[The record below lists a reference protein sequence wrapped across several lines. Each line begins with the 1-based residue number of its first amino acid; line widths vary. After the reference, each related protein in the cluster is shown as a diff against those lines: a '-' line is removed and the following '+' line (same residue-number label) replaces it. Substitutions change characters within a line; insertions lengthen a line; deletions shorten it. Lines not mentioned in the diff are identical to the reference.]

1 MTKDFKNLTPKQVE
15 LLAIKNRESS
25 RNKMLDEELDKR
37 GIKKSKKNKGV
48 YVDRSVD
55 PPIEGANHHTLFR
68 EMKKKPYQ
76 D

>member
-1 MTKDFKNLTPKQVE
+1 MTKDFKNLTPKQIE
-15 LLAIKNRESS
+15 LLAIKNREAS
-25 RNKMLDEELDKR
+25 RNEMLDEELDKR
-37 GIKKSKKNKGV
+37 GIKKTKKNKGV

-55 PPIEGANHHTLFR
+55 PTIGGADHRTLFK